1 MKINKLFLCA
11 ILSTLGI
18 SLLTG
23 CNNNNNNSIPNDNY
37 DDNKIIKPILIGD
50 TVKEWTCRIDSE
62 ELPIDVPSSAN
73 NGTGEGQIIDNFG
86 RNDDCSLQFNVKV
99 GNNNKGYLGSDALK
113 NPFFLEN
120 DAKNGD
126 IISFYYYVEANSNV
140 ESLQL
145 QVLPSSMNGNGI
157 LGDVIN
163 IDETKQDKWIRTLVS
178 FDTLETLGA
187 IRINYTAID
196 AEKEVSFY
204 IDDINIELGVETV
217 KTDYEYNEE
226 SLYQTYEDYFKVGT
240 CMSINQVRN
249 TECRKIVKDNFNS
262 ITAENE
268 GKPEQILDQAAC
280 QELAKAGDKSGV
292 AIKVTPF
299 EKIYDFAE
307 ANHIG
312 VRHHTFVWYSQT
324 PAWFFNEGYEN
335 NGNKVSKETMLKRM
349 ENFIK
354 ETIYT
359 INDRWPGLVYA
370 IDVANE
376 AIDNGLR
383 KNNNNWYTVV
393 GDDFVYYAF
402 LYADKYKD
410 DDQDL
415 YYNDYSYDYNVSN
428 CEFALNTV
436 LKQAIEEDL
445 VDGVGIQGHTDSDQN
460 METIIND
467 AKLIHQ
473 KGLKCQITELDITV
487 GGTDEAAFKK
497 QANAYSLLIKK
508 MLENNANGE
517 TDINAL
523 IVWGITDNS
532 SWKSYQNPLL
542 FTSNYGKKPCY
553 YAFLQALDE
562 VE

>member
-1 MKINKLFLCA
+1 MEVINGSVTAVNGNLVSVRVDGSVKKNEVGYILVGDKKLK
-11 ILSTLGI
+11 GE
-18 SLLTG
+18 
-23 CNNNNNNSIPNDNY
+23 NYSIPNDNY

-126 IISFYYYVEANSNV
+126 IISFYYYVEANRNV

-226 SLYQTYEDYFKVGT
+226 SLCQTYEDYFKVGT

-354 ETIYT
+354 ECKNEFGFRYMSSTNRLANELRLQIDSIAYAVLNLFRRICLPKTWIKYRVNELRLRIMRIAGKVVRTSGKVIFKLCEHYPYKKEFIEIYNNIAAINIIYT
-359 INDRWPGLVYA
+359 
-370 IDVANE
+370 
-376 AIDNGLR
+376 
-383 KNNNNWYTVV
+383 
-393 GDDFVYYAF
+393 
-402 LYADKYKD
+402 
-410 DDQDL
+410 
-415 YYNDYSYDYNVSN
+415 
-428 CEFALNTV
+428 
-436 LKQAIEEDL
+436 
-445 VDGVGIQGHTDSDQN
+445 
-460 METIIND
+460 
-467 AKLIHQ
+467 
-473 KGLKCQITELDITV
+473 
-487 GGTDEAAFKK
+487 
-497 QANAYSLLIKK
+497 
-508 MLENNANGE
+508 
-517 TDINAL
+517 
-523 IVWGITDNS
+523 
-532 SWKSYQNPLL
+532 
-542 FTSNYGKKPCY
+542 
-553 YAFLQALDE
+553 
-562 VE
+562 